1 MVFEAGGS
9 SLEGGSF
16 ELISSLICYRI
27 RSHVRQFL
35 QARPSE
41 ARCFPPGRAMDPR
54 PIATHGPEHMIECQ
68 IGRQNRF
75 ARSFSAP
82 FRGFFVL
89 HCHGV
94 WGWRIPCFG
103 GLEGGS
109 FELISSL
116 ICYRISEATLG
127 SFSAPFRGFVV
138 LHCHGVWGW
147 RIPCFDCDGVW
158 LLVWVMIL
166 KKTLPIGGQLMLGYW
181 PPLGINVLS
190 KKKTWF
196 GGKSKIYS

>member
-1 MVFEAGGS
+1 MV
-9 SLEGGSF
+9 LE
-16 ELISSLICYRI
+16 L
-27 RSHVRQFL
+27 
-35 QARPSE
+35 ARPSE
-41 ARCFPPGRAMDPR
+41 ARCFPPAGDFFEAVLLQR
-54 PIATHGPEHMIECQ
+54 PQATEAVEKGCFSRISEETESSEAVEKRCFSRISEATL
-68 IGRQNRF
+68 G
-75 ARSFSAP
+75 SFSAP

-158 LLVWVMIL
+158 LLVWVKIL

-190 KKKTWF
+190 KKKRGLVENQRF
-196 GGKSKIYS
+196 IVNIPS

>member
-1 MVFEAGGS
+1 MV
-9 SLEGGSF
+9 LE
-16 ELISSLICYRI
+16 L
-27 RSHVRQFL
+27 
-35 QARPSE
+35 ARPSE
-41 ARCFPPGRAMDPR
+41 ARCFPPAGDFFEAVLLQR
-54 PIATHGPEHMIECQ
+54 PQATEAVEKGCFSRISEETESSEAVEKRCFSRISEATL
-68 IGRQNRF
+68 G
-75 ARSFSAP
+75 SFSAP

>member
-1 MVFEAGGS
+1 MFSPRQVIFSKLFYCSGRRQQKLSKKVVFLGFQKGQNLQKLS
-9 SLEGGSF
+9 KN
-16 ELISSLICYRI
+16 
-27 RSHVRQFL
+27 VVFL
-35 QARPSE
+35 GFQAT
-41 ARCFPPGRAMDPR
+41 FP
-54 PIATHGPEHMIECQ
+54 
-68 IGRQNRF
+68 
-75 ARSFSAP
+75 AP

-116 ICYRISEATLG
+116 ICYRISQATLG

-190 KKKTWF
+190 KKKRGLVENQRF
-196 GGKSKIYS
+196 IVNIPS

>member
-1 MVFEAGGS
+1 MV
-9 SLEGGSF
+9 LE
-16 ELISSLICYRI
+16 L
-27 RSHVRQFL
+27 
-35 QARPSE
+35 ARPSE
-41 ARCFPPGRAMDPR
+41 ARCFPPAGDFFEAVLLQR
-54 PIATHGPEHMIECQ
+54 PQATEAVEKGCFSRISEETESSEAVEKRCFSRISEATL
-68 IGRQNRF
+68 G
-75 ARSFSAP
+75 SFSAP

-94 WGWRIPCFG
+94 WGWQIPCFG

-166 KKTLPIGGQLMLGYW
+166 QKTLPIGGQLMLGYW

-190 KKKTWF
+190 KKNVVWW
-196 GGKSKIYS
+196 KIKDL

>member
-1 MVFEAGGS
+1 MV
-9 SLEGGSF
+9 LE
-16 ELISSLICYRI
+16 L
-27 RSHVRQFL
+27 
-35 QARPSE
+35 ARPSE
-41 ARCFPPGRAMDPR
+41 ARCFPPAGDFFEAVLLQR
-54 PIATHGPEHMIECQ
+54 PQATEAVEKGCFSRISEETESSEAVEKRCFSRISEATL
-68 IGRQNRF
+68 G
-75 ARSFSAP
+75 SFSAP

-147 RIPCFDCDGVW
+147 RIPCFECDGVW

-166 KKTLPIGGQLMLGYW
+166 KKNSSNRRPIDVGILTSIGYQCTF
-181 PPLGINVLS
+181 
-190 KKKTWF
+190 KKKSGSVENQRF
-196 GGKSKIYS
+196 IVNIPS

>member
-1 MVFEAGGS
+1 MV
-9 SLEGGSF
+9 LE
-16 ELISSLICYRI
+16 L
-27 RSHVRQFL
+27 
-35 QARPSE
+35 ARPSE
-41 ARCFPPGRAMDPR
+41 ARCFPPGRWFFRSCFTAAAAGNR
-54 PIATHGPEHMIECQ
+54 SCRKRLFSRISEATLG
-68 IGRQNRF
+68 
-75 ARSFSAP
+75 SFSAP

-181 PPLGINVLS
+181 PPLGIKLS

-196 GGKSKIYS
+196 GDQRLIFPARNLHF

>member
-1 MVFEAGGS
+1 
-9 SLEGGSF
+9 
-16 ELISSLICYRI
+16 
-27 RSHVRQFL
+27 
-35 QARPSE
+35 
-41 ARCFPPGRAMDPR
+41 
-54 PIATHGPEHMIECQ
+54 
-68 IGRQNRF
+68 
-75 ARSFSAP
+75 
-82 FRGFFVL
+82 
-89 HCHGV
+89 
-94 WGWRIPCFG
+94 
-103 GLEGGS
+103 LEGGS

-190 KKKTWF
+190 KKKVVWW
-196 GGKSKIYS
+196 KIKDL

>member
-1 MVFEAGGS
+1 MV
-9 SLEGGSF
+9 LE
-16 ELISSLICYRI
+16 L
-27 RSHVRQFL
+27 
-35 QARPSE
+35 ARPSE
-41 ARCFPPGRAMDPR
+41 ARCFPPAGDFFEAVLLQR
-54 PIATHGPEHMIECQ
+54 PQATEAVEKGCFSRISEETESSEAVEKRCFSRLSEATL
-68 IGRQNRF
+68 G
-75 ARSFSAP
+75 SFSAP

-127 SFSAPFRGFVV
+127 SFSARFVASSSFTAMVCEAGGSRV
-138 LHCHGVWGW
+138 LTATVSGCWSGW
-147 RIPCFDCDGVW
+147 WFS
-158 LLVWVMIL
+158 